1 MHTDPHHSDPRLREV
16 LSGQSADEANA
27 LAEVWDLV
35 GGAKPVSAVSR
46 VSSWRQIEVATT
58 PQPAPA
64 LRPRLRLL
72 RLPIFQRYAVAAS
85 IVLVAVLG
93 YLALPDYTVYLAD
106 GTGSLDIEL
115 ADGSSVVLAPGS
127 ELKVREGFGTDS
139 RFVRLDGEGYFD
151 ITPAAENSG
160 LAFEV
165 VTFNASIE
173 VVGTAFNVRARPS
186 DIEAETQ
193 VAVEHGIV
201 NVQAESRTVELLA
214 GQGTRVGDDAP
225 ALPSPVDVARATA
238 WRDGGLAFDSVPMGV
253 VFAEL
258 ERRYQI
264 RIDSPVSID
273 RLDVSYWRES
283 PVGISDVLADLADV
297 VDAEIRQTANGYQVY
312 RNDR

>member
-16 LSGQSADEANA
+16 LSGQSAEEADA
-27 LAEVWDLV
+27 LADVWELV
-35 GGAKPVSAVSR
+35 GGAKPVSAVTR
-46 VSSWRQIEVATT
+46 VSSWRQIEVATAT
-58 PQPAPA
+58 RQAPA

-72 RLPIFQRYAVAAS
+72 RLPTFQRYAVAAS
-85 IVLVAVLG
+85 VVLVAVLG
-93 YLALPDYTVYLAD
+93 YLALPDYTVYLAE

-115 ADGSSVVLAPGS
+115 ADGSSVLLAPGS
-127 ELKVREGFGTDS
+127 ELRVREGFGTDS
-139 RFVRLDGEGYFD
+139 RYVRLDGEGYFD
-151 ITPAAENSG
+151 ITPAAENAG

-173 VVGTAFNVRARPS
+173 VVGTAFNVRAHPS
-186 DIEAETQ
+186 DLEAETR

-201 NVQAESRTVELLA
+201 NVKADSETVELLA
-214 GQGTRVGDDAP
+214 GQGTRVGDDVP
-225 ALPSPVDVARATA
+225 ALPVPVDVARATA
-238 WRDGGLAFDSVPMGV
+238 WRDGALAFDSVPMGV

-258 ERRYQI
+258 ERRYQV

-283 PVGISDVLADLADV
+283 PMGISDVLADLADV